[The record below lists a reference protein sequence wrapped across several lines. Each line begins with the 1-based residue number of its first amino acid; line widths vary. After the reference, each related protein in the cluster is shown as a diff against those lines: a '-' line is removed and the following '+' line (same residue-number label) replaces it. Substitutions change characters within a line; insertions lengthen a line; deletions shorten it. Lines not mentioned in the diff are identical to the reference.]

1 MITVPVTGVT
11 TMTTAEAVVETL
23 LRHGVRTVYGVPGV
37 HNDPLFDAFY
47 FARDRLRL
55 IHTRHEQG
63 AAYMAL
69 GAALA
74 TGQPQVFTAVPGPGF
89 LNTTAA
95 LLTAFG
101 MNAPVIGVIGQIPQH
116 DLERGHGVLH
126 EIRDQLGLAGHIS
139 KYTARIGA
147 AHEAP
152 ALVADAI
159 HSARSGRPRPAI
171 LECPMDVWGR
181 RGAVVLDG
189 APRPPS
195 RPPVDEDAVAA
206 AARIL
211 GASQRPLI
219 VVGGGAIEASGE
231 VVALAEMLEAPVVA
245 YRRGQGVVPAAHRL
259 NVSLPIA
266 HRLWADADVVLGIGT
281 RLFLQQSQWGVDD
294 ALKVVRVDIDPEEPD
309 RLYTAAAAVIADAA
323 DGCGALLR
331 HLPAHNRSRR
341 PRSDELAGHRAWLAG
356 RLAKL
361 EPQAGFLRAIR
372 AALPPDGIFVDE
384 VTQIGF
390 ASRIAF
396 PVHKPRTYFS
406 PGYQDT
412 LGWGLGAALG
422 IKVARPD
429 VPVLAIAGDGGFMY
443 QVGELATAVQHGIA
457 VIVVV
462 FDNKLFGNVRLLQ
475 ETLYGNRTIASDLV
489 NPDFV
494 KLAESFGVA
503 AWRATDATGLE
514 RAIVAALSINKPALI
529 HVPCGPMPSPWD
541 LILMPKVRGGSRRV

>member
-1 MITVPVTGVT
+1 MTMVARTGVS
-11 TMTTAEAVVETL
+11 TMTTAEAVVEAL
-23 LRHGVRTVYGVPGV
+23 LRHGVTTIYGVPGV
-37 HNDPLFDAFY
+37 HNDPLFDACY

-63 AAYMAL
+63 SAYMAL

-101 MNAPVIGVIGQIPQH
+101 MNAPVIGLLGQIPQNH
-116 DLERGHGVLH
+116 IERGHGFLH
-126 EIRDQLGLAGHIS
+126 EIRDQLGLASHIS
-139 KYTARIGA
+139 KYTGRIGA

-152 ALVADAI
+152 GLVADAI
-159 HSARSGRPRPAI
+159 HCATSGRPRPAI

-181 RGAVVLDG
+181 RGAVAFDT
-189 APRPPS
+189 APRPPFH
-195 RPPVDEDAVAA
+195 PPLDDEAVDA

-211 GASQRPLI
+211 GHSQRPLI
-219 VVGGGAIEASGE
+219 VVGGGAQDASAE
-231 VVALAEMLEAPVVA
+231 VIALAEILEAPVVA
-245 YRRGQGVVPAAHRL
+245 YRRGQGVVPATHRL

-266 HRLWADADVVLGIGT
+266 HRLWADADVVLGVGT
-281 RLFLQQSQWGVDD
+281 RLFLQQSQWGVDET
-294 ALKVVRVDIDPEEPD
+294 LKVVRVDIDPEEPN
-309 RLYTAAAAVIADAA
+309 RFRKAAAAVIADAQE
-323 DGCGALLR
+323 GCRALLR
-331 HLPAHNRSRR
+331 RIPAHNGPRP
-341 PRSDELAGHRAWLAG
+341 PRSDELAGHRAWLTARFAG
-356 RLAKL
+356 L
-361 EPQAGFLRAIR
+361 EPQVGFLNAIR
-372 AALPPDGIFVDE
+372 AALPADGIFVDE
-384 VTQIGF
+384 VTQVGF
-390 ASRIAF
+390 ASRLAF
-396 PVHKPRTYFS
+396 PVLRPRTYFS

-422 IKVARPD
+422 IKAARPD

-457 VIVVV
+457 VVVVV
-462 FDNKLFGNVRLLQ
+462 FDNALFGNVRLLQ

-494 KLAESFGVA
+494 KLAEAFGVA
-503 AWRATDATGLE
+503 ALRATDPPGLE
-514 RAIVAALSINKPALI
+514 RAIREALSMNRPALI

-541 LILMPKVRGGSRRV
+541 LIFMPRVRG